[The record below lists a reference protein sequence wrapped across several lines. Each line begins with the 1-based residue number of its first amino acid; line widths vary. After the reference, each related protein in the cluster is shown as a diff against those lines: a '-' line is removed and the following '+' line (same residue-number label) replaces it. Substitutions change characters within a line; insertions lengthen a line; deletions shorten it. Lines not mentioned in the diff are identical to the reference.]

1 MKKVFLFLLLVG
13 SKQIQA
19 QNKWNLQQCIDYAVA
34 HNISIQQSMLSAKL
48 NEVQVQQNKYGQYP
62 SVNADFNNGIS
73 VGRSVDPTS
82 NSFINQAYYFNGLNL
97 NASALVFG
105 WFAKKYQRQQ
115 SQYDLQASIEQNKQL
130 QNDLG
135 LNIAT
140 GYLRVLL
147 AKEQVKINE
156 IQLQTDAE
164 QYTFTRKRVNAGQL
178 PELNA
183 AQLYAQLVTD
193 SSNVINSK
201 LDVNSALLD
210 LKSLLTINMQDDFD
224 IQTPSTDK
232 LQIVGINTYPS
243 PEQIYAI
250 AKTKRPQLAT
260 NDYKIKSAAK
270 QVEIA
275 KTVGYPTLSIG
286 GNLGT
291 NYASTVKS
299 ITGVTPI
306 GEEFVGNIKVADSTF
321 AVTRPSY
328 KYTTALVSLPTQ
340 YDNNFRQTFSLG
352 LNIPI
357 FNGYN
362 AKLSSARAKIGLQNA
377 TLAQQQ
383 EQNVLQQNVYKAY
396 NDAQSSIQKYK
407 AAVNTEKA
415 SAVALDYAIKRYNA
429 GMLNT
434 QEYVTQQ
441 NTLSRSKVATLLS
454 QYDAIFKLKIL
465 DFYLGNTINL

>member
-1 MKKVFLFLLLVG
+1 
-13 SKQIQA
+13 
-19 QNKWNLQQCIDYAVA
+19 
-34 HNISIQQSMLSAKL
+34 
-48 NEVQVQQNKYGQYP
+48 
-62 SVNADFNNGIS
+62 
-73 VGRSVDPTS
+73 
-82 NSFINQAYYFNGLNL
+82 
-97 NASALVFG
+97 
-105 WFAKKYQRQQ
+105 
-115 SQYDLQASIEQNKQL
+115 
-130 QNDLG
+130 
-135 LNIAT
+135 
-140 GYLRVLL
+140 
-147 AKEQVKINE
+147 
-156 IQLQTDAE
+156 LQTDAE

-193 SSNVINSK
+193 TSNVINSK
-201 LDVNSALLD
+201 LDVNTALLD
-210 LKSLLTINMQDDFD
+210 LKTLLTINMQDEFD
-224 IQTPSTDK
+224 IITPSAES

-243 PEQIYAI
+243 PVNIYAI
-250 AKTKRPQLAT
+250 AKTKRPQLAA

-270 QVEIA
+270 QIELA

-286 GNLGT
+286 GNFGT

-299 ITGVTPI
+299 ITGVTQI
-306 GEEFVGNIKVADSTF
+306 GEEFVGNIKVADSNF

-328 KYTTALVSLPTQ
+328 KYNTSPVSLPTQ
-340 YDNNFRQTFSLG
+340 YNNNFRQTFSLG

-362 AKLSSARAKIGLQNA
+362 SKLSIARAKIGLQNA
-377 TLAQQQ
+377 TLVQQQ

-396 NDAQSSIQKYK
+396 NDAQTAIQKYK
-407 AAVNTEKA
+407 AAINTEKA
-415 SAVALDYAIKRYNA
+415 SATALDYAIKRYIA

-441 NTLSRSKVATLLS
+441 NTLSRSKINTLLT